1 MRLDDA
7 VARSTV
13 SAIARRVD
21 RSSVRLSTLAMQR
34 MEQELPWYALMSAE
48 VRSGVGLLVQAG
60 IQGFAEWLRAPDEAG
75 RITTDV
81 FGVVPREMARLV
93 SLQQTVELVRV
104 AVQVTEESVG
114 ELATPGEQ
122 AWLREATLR
131 FSREVAFAAALV
143 YARAAEQR
151 GAWDARLE
159 SLVVDA
165 IVRGEVNDALLSRA
179 AALGWSQSDAVM
191 VVAGHAGDADPE
203 FLVEE
208 AHSRGASV
216 GADILAAVQAQRL
229 VVLIGSSGR
238 LGRAARAVVPIYRD
252 GPVVTGPVV
261 AGLAEAAASCRAA
274 YAGLRAAPGWPDAPR
289 PVSADALLPERALIG
304 DEEACRQL
312 VEEIYRPLRE
322 RGDDGVHT
330 VSTFLSVGGS
340 IEAAA
345 RALFVH
351 PNTVRYRLARA
362 GEACGRNINDAR
374 DRYVVQVALTL
385 GRLGEASTL

>member
-1 MRLDDA
+1 LDGA
-7 VARSTV
+7 VARSNVT
-13 SAIARRVD
+13 AIARRVD

-34 MEQELPWYALMSAE
+34 MEQELPWFASMTPE
-48 VRSGVGLLVQAG
+48 VRSSVGLLVQGG
-60 IQGFAEWLRAPDEAG
+60 IRGFAEWLGTPKDAP

-81 FGVVPREMARLV
+81 FSAAPREMARLV

-104 AVQVTEESVG
+104 AVEVTEESVG
-114 ELATPGEQ
+114 ELATPAEQ

-165 IVRGEVNDALLSRA
+165 IVRGEVNDAEVSRA
-179 AALGWSQSDAVM
+179 AALGWSQPQAVM
-191 VVAGHAGDADPE
+191 AIAGSAGDADPE

-208 AHSRGASV
+208 AHARGSGV
-216 GADILAAVQAQRL
+216 GADVLAAVQAQRL

-238 LGRAARAVVPIYRD
+238 LTRVARAIVPIFRD

-261 AGLAEAAASCRAA
+261 AGLADAVASCRAA
-274 YAGLRAAPGWPDAPR
+274 FAGLRAAPGWPDAPR
-289 PVSADALLPERALIG
+289 PVAAEALLPEQAPSG

-312 VEEIYRPLRE
+312 VDQVYRPLRE
-322 RGDDGVHT
+322 RGEDGVHT
-330 VSTFLSVGGS
+330 VSTFLATGGA

-345 RALFVH
+345 RALYVH

-362 GEACGRNINDAR
+362 SEACGRNINDPR

-385 GRLGEASTL
+385 GRLADGSRL